1 MATMARRRK
10 GRAPAVHRGQR
21 IRDRPRRGPVSVDLI
36 QHAVGEHHD
45 VKRIHAPLG
54 LSLRSAL
61 GDRVA
66 DPVGHVGGDQVN
78 LPAAHFA
85 ERVEELKHRATGPGP
100 ARPRQRSGVM
110 IDHDDQIPLALAEA
124 DLIDPDSPQPVE
136 HVHLDPLLVSHP
148 LKDLT
153 GRSQT
158 TRISSATAVFDV
170 FTVSHTSWSSGVLV
184 NRESCLASGTAATTT
199 PWRQQRTA
207 ARPTRRTRVMSRST
221 RHQRLPRRDQVP
233 AVDVDTPR
241 SDPAPASPATITSS
255 SLAIVTSSTTA
266 RRSPSSRVHT
276 LIPRT
281 LHPLHRIAVFEG
293 RER

>member
-1 MATMARRRK
+1 MARRRK
-10 GRAPAVHRGQR
+10 SRAPAVHRGQR

-36 QHAVGEHHD
+36 QHVVGEHRD
-45 VKRIHAPLG
+45 VKRIHPPLG
-54 LSLRSAL
+54 LSLRIAL
-61 GDRVA
+61 GDRAA
-66 DPVGHVGGDQVN
+66 DPVGPVGGDQVN
-78 LPAAHFA
+78 LLAAHFA

-100 ARPRQRSGVM
+100 ARPRQPSGVM

-124 DLIDPDSPQPVE
+124 DLIDPDPPQPVE
-136 HVHLDPLLVSHP
+136 HVHLDPLLVSHL

-170 FTVSHTSWSSGVLV
+170 FTVSHTSWSSGALV

-199 PWRQQRTA
+199 PWRQQRTRSA
-207 ARPTRRTRVMSRST
+207 SASTNARHVEIQRPPSAPPWPRSGPGGRRRY
-221 RHQRLPRRDQVP
+221 
-233 AVDVDTPR
+233 TPR
-241 SDPAPASPATITSS
+241 SDPDPISPATITSS

-266 RRSPSSRVHT
+266 RRSPSGRFHT

-281 LHPLHRIAVFEG
+281 LHPLHRIAVFDC